1 MPGFRG
7 TAVNS
12 GLVSKLTYMHSNLP
26 YFLAMI
32 AVIVLLEM
40 WAAKLKI
47 AYPIV
52 LVVAG
57 LVLGFIPGLPMVR
70 IHPDLIFFIFLPPL
84 LFDASWSI
92 SFKEM
97 RKWWRI
103 IGSFAF
109 LVVLFTALS
118 VAVVANHLIPGFT
131 IALGFLLGGIVSP
144 PDAVSTAAITRF
156 VKIPRSTSTILQG
169 ESLLNDASSLIIF
182 RFALVSVGTGQ
193 LIWTD
198 VVTSFIWMVIG
209 GVGCGLVLAWI
220 FVHAHRRLPT
230 SASSDVALT
239 LIEPYLM
246 YWVAEQIHCSGVL
259 AVVSGGLFMS
269 ARRLVFLNSA
279 SRIMG
284 FSVWESFVFVLNGIV
299 FLIIGL
305 ELPEIVEGLR
315 VKGIPLSTAIG
326 YGLLVTGVLIAARMI
341 SSYAAL
347 IATRIFRPS
356 VTPRFSSKTR
366 LFLMP
371 LLLGWTGMRGVVS
384 LAAALAIPI
393 KLDNGE
399 EFPHRNLILFVTFV
413 AIFLTLVIQGLTLPY
428 LIRRTHLFDTIAEE
442 SEDVIKRSM
451 RQGLKQH
458 VYQFLKK
465 KYENEANGHAGIEKL
480 LKLWEERSKASD
492 DTMMNEKTKRIFIEL
507 LEIQRQYL
515 TELNKDPKVNEE
527 IIRTQLYQID
537 LEEERLKMI

>member
-1 MPGFRG
+1 
-7 TAVNS
+7 
-12 GLVSKLTYMHSNLP
+12 
-26 YFLAMI
+26 
-32 AVIVLLEM
+32 
-40 WAAKLKI
+40 
-47 AYPIV
+47 
-52 LVVAG
+52 
-57 LVLGFIPGLPMVR
+57 
-70 IHPDLIFFIFLPPL
+70 
-84 LFDASWSI
+84 
-92 SFKEM
+92 
-97 RKWWRI
+97 
-103 IGSFAF
+103 
-109 LVVLFTALS
+109 
-118 VAVVANHLIPGFT
+118 
-131 IALGFLLGGIVSP
+131 
-144 PDAVSTAAITRF
+144 
-156 VKIPRSTSTILQG
+156 
-169 ESLLNDASSLIIF
+169 
-182 RFALVSVGTGQ
+182 
-193 LIWTD
+193 
-198 VVTSFIWMVIG
+198 
-209 GVGCGLVLAWI
+209 
-220 FVHAHRRLPT
+220 
-230 SASSDVALT
+230 
-239 LIEPYLM
+239 
-246 YWVAEQIHCSGVL
+246 
-259 AVVSGGLFMS
+259 
-269 ARRLVFLNSA
+269 VFLNSA

-428 LIRRTHLFDTIAEE
+428 LIRRTRLFDTVAEE
-442 SEDVIKRSM
+442 PDDVIRRSM
-451 RQGLKQH
+451 KQGLKQH

-465 KYENEANGHAGIEKL
+465 KYENEANGHAGIEKF
-480 LKLWEERSKASD
+480 LKIWEERNKASD
-492 DTMMNEKTKRIFIEL
+492 DTMMNERTKEIFVEL
-507 LEIQRQYL
+507 LESQRQYL

-527 IIRTQLYQID
+527 LIRAQLYQID